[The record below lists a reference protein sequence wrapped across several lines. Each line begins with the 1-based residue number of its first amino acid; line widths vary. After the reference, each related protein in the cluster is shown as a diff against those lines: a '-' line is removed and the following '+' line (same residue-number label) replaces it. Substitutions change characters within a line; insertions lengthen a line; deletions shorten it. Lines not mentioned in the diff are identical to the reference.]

1 MEAIASK
8 TADVEKDVLKGR
20 TLDLFV
26 Y

>member
-20 TLDLFV
+20 TLNLFV